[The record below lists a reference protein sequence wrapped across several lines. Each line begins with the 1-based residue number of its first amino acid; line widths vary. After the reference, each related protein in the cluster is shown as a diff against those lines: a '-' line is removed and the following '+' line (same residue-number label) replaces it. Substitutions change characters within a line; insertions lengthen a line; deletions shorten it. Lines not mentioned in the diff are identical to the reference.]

1 MLFDRS
7 IAMAF
12 VVWNFKVRHVSKK
25 KGQVSPCI
33 DSQVGS

>member
-12 VVWNFKVRHVSKK
+12 VVWNFKRRHVSQKK
-25 KGQVSPCI
+25 EQVSPCI
-33 DSQVGS
+33 DSKVGS

>member
-1 MLFDRS
+1 MLFDRC

-12 VVWNFKVRHVSKK
+12 VVWNFKGRHVSQKK
-25 KGQVSPCI
+25 VSPCI